1 MLVLGVDPSL
11 TAYGWA
17 LHDTNAPLG
26 SSERCLERGRFS
38 TSSKMEFL
46 DRYRYQRDSLRE
58 VVQQLKPEKVGI
70 EFPIF
75 NDLFS
80 EGMYGLFLFSCDALK
95 LEKCD
100 VVFWTP
106 LQGKAHAREKI
117 QRPKGW
123 KMDKKDMVEAAKA
136 DAGPGKWNHNEAD
149 AYHIAALSGRFWEFN
164 AGSLLE
170 ADLTPVEMKYFARVH
185 TYQRGKHQG
194 KTVRTGMI
202 HRENDRFFL
211 WSKETENGT
220 I

>member
-1 MLVLGVDPSL
+1 MRILGIDPSL
-11 TAYGWA
+11 TQYGWA
-17 LHDTNAPLG
+17 IHDTSYPVG
-26 SSERCLERGRFS
+26 DKRRCEARGRFQ

-46 DRYRYQRDSLRE
+46 DRYRHQRDSLRE
-58 VVQQLKPEKVGI
+58 VIQQYSPDRTGI

-95 LEKCD
+95 LEGCD

-117 QRPKGW
+117 VRPKGW
-123 KMDKKDMVEAAKA
+123 KMDKKDMVEAAKVCC
-136 DAGPGKWNHNEAD
+136 GQTMNHNEAD
-149 AYHIAALSGRFWEFN
+149 AYHIAVLSSRFWDFYDGN
-164 AGSLLE
+164 LLE
-170 ADLTPVEMKYFARVH
+170 AGLTPVEKKYFSRVH
-185 TYQRGKHQG
+185 TYVRGNKRG
-194 KTVRTGMI
+194 KTVRTGMV

-211 WSKETENGT
+211 WSDKGD